1 MRLSAVLGFTL
12 ATITLAAAASDEMP
26 DHPALRDRFWVGAGA
41 FFPQTTTSAQ
51 LSSTRSGAGANIDF
65 EDALGMQRAK
75 TVPTFF
81 GRWRIGERWRVEAE
95 YFRLDRSGD
104 KQVDRTIQWGDN
116 TFPVNSRI
124 QSTFNFS
131 DLRVSGGYSIFK
143 THDKEIGVGLG
154 LHAASYKASLSG
166 TFNGAPIGSESE
178 SMTAPL
184 PVVSAYGA
192 FALTDRWAV
201 TARLD
206 RFALKYDK
214 YDGSLTG
221 LGLDLLYQPF
231 RYVGFGLG
239 MRSLFISL
247 SATDDQ
253 KTVKFRQAFQGPVLF
268 MNVSF

>member
-1 MRLSAVLGFTL
+1 MRVSLVLLAIAALSA
-12 ATITLAAAASDEMP
+12 AAPASADEIP
-26 DHPALRDRFWVGAGA
+26 NHPALRDRIWLGAGA

-51 LSSTRSGAGANIDF
+51 LDSTRSGVGTNIDF

-81 GRWRIGERWRVEAE
+81 GRWRLGERWRIEAE

-104 KQVDRTIQWGDN
+104 KQVDRTIQWGDKS
-116 TFPVNSRI
+116 FPVNSNV

-131 DLRVSGGYSIFK
+131 DLRVSAGYSIFK
-143 THDKEIGVGLG
+143 TPDKELGVGVG

-166 TFNGAPIGSESE
+166 TFNGAPIGSDSE
-178 SMTAPL
+178 SITAPL
-184 PVVSAYGA
+184 PVVSVYGA
-192 FALTDRWAV
+192 FALTEQWAV

-231 RYVGFGLG
+231 KHVGFGLG
-239 MRSLFISL
+239 MRSLFLSL
-247 SATDDQ
+247 TATDEQ
-253 KTVKFRQAFQGPVLF
+253 KTVRFRQAFQGPVLF